1 MRIALVSPYAFS
13 VHGGVQ
19 EQVLAQ
25 SRELVRRGHDVLVV
39 APDSDDRAVL
49 DTPATV
55 VRVGKRLALPAN
67 GSRAPLT
74 LSPVAARRAA
84 RAVADFSADVVHFH
98 EPLAPL
104 VGWSVL
110 RQHRVA
116 SVGTFHR
123 SGGGPAVSLTRPL
136 LRWLAKRL
144 DQTAAVSTMAAA
156 TMGAA
161 SGTSPV
167 VLFNGFETDRFRAF
181 PRAASSEIVVL
192 VLGRL
197 EERKGVAVALEAVR
211 AHNDGASTPWRLVV
225 VGDGPESARLR
236 TLAEGDPA
244 IVFTGAVSDDAKR
257 RWLRQATVLVAP
269 ALRGESFGLILLEA
283 FASETPV
290 VASAIDGYTQ
300 AAGGHATLFTPGD
313 PSALATAIE
322 RACVQ
327 RTDASVAA
335 ARAHADEWSMPR
347 LVDHYLT
354 LYERAQE
361 RFRATR

>member
-1 MRIALVSPYAFS
+1 VRITLVSPYAFS

-39 APDSDDRAVL
+39 APDSDDQAAL
-49 DTPATV
+49 DTPARV
-55 VRVGKRLALPAN
+55 VRLGKRLVLPAN

-74 LSPVAARRAA
+74 LSFTAARRAA
-84 RAVADFSADVVHFH
+84 RVMADFAPDVVHFH

-104 VGWSVL
+104 VGWRVL
-110 RQHRVA
+110 RRHRVA

-136 LRWLAKRL
+136 LKWLARHL
-144 DQTAAVSTMAAA
+144 DETVAVSDMAAA

-161 SGTSPV
+161 SGTSPT
-167 VLFNGFETDRFRAF
+167 VLFNGFETERFRAF
-181 PRAASSEIVVL
+181 PRGSGTEVVLL

-197 EERKGVAVALEAVR
+197 EERKGVAVAIEAVR
-211 AHNDGASTPWRLVV
+211 SHNDSASTPWRLIV
-225 VGDGPESARLR
+225 VGEGPEGSRLR
-236 TLAEGDPA
+236 ALAADDPA
-244 IVFTGAVSDDAKR
+244 IVFTGAVSDEEKR

-300 AAGGHATLFTPGD
+300 AAGGHAQLFAPGD
-313 PSALATAIE
+313 ASALA
-322 RACVQ
+322 RAVEEACAK
-327 RTDASVAA
+327 RSDTTIAA
-335 ARAHADEWSMPR
+335 ARAHADEWSMER
-347 LVDHYLT
+347 LVDRYLA